1 MAKLK
6 KEPVPDR
13 PLAVQRQPRVAL
25 AEGIHGR
32 TTALIVDDEPLARQ
46 RIRELVAAAPWI
58 EVAGECATG
67 TDAVEAIRELEPGL
81 VFLDVQMPGMNGF
94 EVVRALGP
102 EAPPI
107 VFVTAYDEFAI
118 HAFEANA
125 VDYLLKPFP
134 DERFWTALDR
144 VRLRLRESAPLDP
157 RLFDWL
163 EHHLPA
169 RPRQYPS
176 RVPVKVQDRY
186 VFLPVDDIERVE
198 SADNYISLHAG
209 SRTYMVRDT
218 ITRFAENL
226 DPARFMRVRNSTALN
241 VDKIQSVRPW
251 SGTQYE
257 ITLASGTVVLSSRAY
272 RANVHVLI
280 GKRGDAGVEP

>member
-1 MAKLK
+1 MTVG
-6 KEPVPDR
+6 ERSP
-13 PLAVQRQPRVAL
+13 
-25 AEGIHGR
+25 GR

-46 RIRELVAAAPWI
+46 RIRDLVAGTPWI
-58 EVAGECATG
+58 EITGECSTG
-67 TDAVEAIRELEPGL
+67 PDAVEAIRELEPGL

-94 EVVRALGP
+94 EVVRELGP
-102 EAPPI
+102 EATPPV

-118 HAFEANA
+118 HAFDANA

-144 VRLRLRESAPLDP
+144 VRARLRESAPLDP

-163 EHHLPA
+163 EDHLPP

-176 RVPVKVQDRY
+176 RVPVKVQDRH
-186 VFLPVDDIERVE
+186 VFLPVDEIERVE

-218 ITRFAENL
+218 ITRFSENL
-226 DPARFMRVRNSTALN
+226 DPAKFMRVRNSTALN
-241 VDKIQSVRPW
+241 IDKIQSVRPW

-272 RANVHVLI
+272 RANIHALI
-280 GKRGDAGVEP
+280 GKRGDTGADA

>member
-1 MAKLK
+1 M
-6 KEPVPDR
+6 
-13 PLAVQRQPRVAL
+13 AL
-25 AEGIHGR
+25 AEKTPGR
-32 TTALIVDDEPLARQ
+32 TSALIVDDEPLARQ
-46 RIRELVAAAPWI
+46 RIRELLAGAPWI
-58 EVAGECATG
+58 EIAGECSTG
-67 TDAVEAIRELEPGL
+67 TTAVEAIREVEPGL

-94 EVVRALGP
+94 DVVRALGP
-102 EAPPI
+102 DATPHI
-107 VFVTAYDEFAI
+107 IFVTAYDEFAI
-118 HAFEANA
+118 QAFDANA

-134 DERFWTALDR
+134 DERFWTAMDR
-144 VRLRLRESAPLDP
+144 ARLRLRESAPLDP

-186 VFLPVDDIERVE
+186 VFIPVDDIERVE

-209 SRTYMVRDT
+209 TRTYMVRDT
-218 ITRFAENL
+218 LTRFAENL

-241 VDKIQSVRPW
+241 VDKVQSVRAW

-257 ITLASGTVVLSSRAY
+257 ITLVSGTVVLSSRAY
-272 RANVHVLI
+272 RANVHALI
-280 GKRGDAGVEP
+280 GKRGDAGAEP